1 MIEVRIF
8 SEASMKLGKLFVL
21 VLLATGIAL
30 ASPIFVN
37 DFSFETLPDGGLP
50 ISCGGTCTY
59 STGGGIAG
67 WALSGVTANTG
78 QIQQGN
84 VVIFAAV
91 PDGTTIAYTNGGVIS
106 QTVAPVVEL
115 GVTYTLQVDVG
126 MRNPAFPLGTVDL
139 MIGGTSFLAT
149 GTTPV
154 TGNFSNFTA
163 TYTGLAGDVGKTI
176 GIQLSA
182 TQSQGDFDN
191 VRLNDST
198 ASAPEPGT
206 AFLGVLG
213 LAAML
218 PVVRM
223 RLHKRG

>member
-1 MIEVRIF
+1 MR
-8 SEASMKLGKLFVL
+8 LGKLFVL

-30 ASPIFVN
+30 ASPILVN
-37 DFSFETLPDGGLP
+37 DFSFETLPVSGLP
-50 ISCGGTCTY
+50 ISCGGTCVY
-59 STGGGIAG
+59 SNTAISGWTESGLTGI
-67 WALSGVTANTG
+67 TG
-78 QIQQGN
+78 QLQQGN
-84 VVIFAAV
+84 AGYFTAIPNGVTF
-91 PDGTTIAYTNGGVIS
+91 AYTSGGVIS
-106 QTVAPVVEL
+106 QTVAPVVQL

-126 MRNPAFPLGTVDL
+126 LRAVCCTLGTVDL
-139 MIGGTSFLAT
+139 MIGGTSILAT
-149 GTTPV
+149 GITP
-154 TGNFSNFTA
+154 TAGNFSTFTA

-182 TQSQGDFDN
+182 THNQGDFDN

-198 ASAPEPGT
+198 IRLNDSTTSAPEPGT

-223 RLHKRG
+223 RLHRRG